1 MGSAPSRR
9 SRPYLGPPS
18 YGGAHPRW
26 GFPPVIWRPGQVVD
40 GGHVGRLSAPQLR
53 TAGYLLL
60 LTCALT
66 VAAAGAETWR
76 FLLLLR
82 GRTEVLSGPV
92 VAASDATVT
101 IAGSLTTVSALITA
115 AVLVPAFV
123 RLHGEAARRAASEP
137 GRPAASVLARL
148 VVPGWNLYGVGL
160 VAGEIDGLL
169 TRPHGGGRPRISRLV
184 LAWWMSWVTDGVL
197 VLVALGRAFGRSEQ
211 AMADTVELHI
221 AVDLVGGLVALL
233 GFLVCQ
239 RFLRLLADSRSVLD
253 GRWVVQP
260 ARPTGAIASVIG
272 PAVDAKEVVESAAE
286 VGVAEPAG
294 AADIAGKPSVGFT
307 EQPAAAGST

>member
-1 MGSAPSRR
+1 M
-9 SRPYLGPPS
+9 
-18 YGGAHPRW
+18 
-26 GFPPVIWRPGQVVD
+26 VD
-40 GGHVGRLSAPQLR
+40 GEHVGRPSVLRLR

-60 LTCALT
+60 LTCALA

-101 IAGSLTTVSALITA
+101 IAGSLATVSALITA

-123 RLHGEAARRAASEP
+123 RLHGEAARRGASEP

-160 VAGEIDGLL
+160 VAGEVDGLL
-169 TRPHGGGRPRISRLV
+169 TRPHGGRPRISRLV

-260 ARPTGAIASVIG
+260 PRPTRAIASEIG
-272 PAVDAKEVVESAAE
+272 PAVDIDGEGVAEAAGE
-286 VGVAEPAG
+286 VGIAEPAG
-294 AADIAGKPSVGFT
+294 AADVAGKPSAGFT
-307 EQPAAAGST
+307 EQPAAAGSA

>member
-1 MGSAPSRR
+1 
-9 SRPYLGPPS
+9 
-18 YGGAHPRW
+18 
-26 GFPPVIWRPGQVVD
+26 
-40 GGHVGRLSAPQLR
+40 
-53 TAGYLLL
+53 
-60 LTCALT
+60 
-66 VAAAGAETWR
+66 
-76 FLLLLR
+76 
-82 GRTEVLSGPV
+82 
-92 VAASDATVT
+92 
-101 IAGSLTTVSALITA
+101 
-115 AVLVPAFV
+115 
-123 RLHGEAARRAASEP
+123 
-137 GRPAASVLARL
+137 
-148 VVPGWNLYGVGL
+148 WNLYGVGL

-260 ARPTGAIASVIG
+260 PRPTRAIASVIG

-286 VGVAEPAG
+286 VRVAEPAG

-307 EQPAAAGST
+307 EQPAAAGSA